1 MDTKVVVYICMV
13 YYSAIKRKLFESVE
27 VRWVKLEPAIQ
38 SEVSQRE
45 RNKYINAYI
54 HGIQKN
60 GTNEPIC
67 RQEQRHRDR
76 KQTVDTMEEGKV
88 GQVQRAA
95 LKCMHYHM

>member
-1 MDTKVVVYICMV
+1 MVYICMV

-54 HGIQKN
+54 HGI
-60 GTNEPIC
+60 
-67 RQEQRHRDR
+67 
-76 KQTVDTMEEGKV
+76 
-88 GQVQRAA
+88 
-95 LKCMHYHM
+95 